1 MDTQNKKA
9 VGITSLECLANNVEK
24 DGTICALLDA
34 KNDNAYYGFFEKR
47 GNEIK
52 VKNEL
57 GFDNINNILN
67 IAKSLNEKIIFIG
80 DASLNNKE
88 LIEEELESNA
98 SIIFE
103 EEKNKPNAR
112 NIAFLAFERKD
123 SKVDSK
129 NLNPIY
135 LRKSSAEL
143 NKK

>member
-9 VGITSLECLANNVEK
+9 VGITSLECLASNLEEN
-24 DGTICALLDA
+24 GTICVLLDA
-34 KNDNAYYGFFEKR
+34 KNDNAYYGFFEKK
-47 GNEIK
+47 GKEIK
-52 VKNEL
+52 TKKEF

-67 IAKSLNEKIIFIG
+67 IAKDVKDKIIFIG

-88 LIEEELESNA
+88 LIEKELKNNVN
-98 SIIFE
+98 IVIDK
-103 EEKNKPNAR
+103 EKNKLNAR
-112 NIAFLAFERKD
+112 NLAFLAYERKD